1 MTTARS
7 IVCGSC
13 GADVPY
19 GRLSCPA
26 CGDLLASVAG
36 GTRRASAGQGLA
48 ADDDAATFTASAPD
62 AAALSGGE
70 RVTPA
75 VLHDSLQDPE
85 PDPEPEPES
94 AMVEDDAAPLAAVPA
109 WSAARGPA
117 TAQIAGATLAFDD
130 DPEPPFAP
138 PPPIIDGDGVA
149 PSSTPSAADLAD
161 DPPPFAY
168 AASVA
173 YDPPPG
179 AYVPPLHPA
188 LAGAAAISMPA
199 GPAAPARAWAG
210 HGATGAGTAAGVAL
224 LDGSSAAGAPS
235 TAEDGAR
242 AARIAEFIG
251 WLTIAGGALA
261 AVGFLLP
268 WGASMIGAIGVD
280 FFARWGLAGPFH
292 ILVALAVV
300 ATVVLAIVPNPVPS
314 WIRVGLAGT
323 ILGTFLLGL
332 VWPYI
337 FGFSITG
344 PGAYAVGVGAAAL
357 LAAGIASL
365 VTDRHGR
372 AAPPV

>member
-36 GTRRASAGQGLA
+36 GTRRASSGNGVGAHDGA
-48 ADDDAATFTASAPD
+48 VTFTASVAD
-62 AAALSGGE
+62 AATLAGGE
-70 RVTPA
+70 RVTPS
-75 VLHDSLQDPE
+75 VLHDALAETETETE
-85 PDPEPEPES
+85 PAP
-94 AMVEDDAAPLAAVPA
+94 DDAVVTPFGAFPAPLDQPV
-109 WSAARGPA
+109 WSAARSPA
-117 TAQIAGATLAFDD
+117 THGVGGTLAFDD
-130 DPEPPFAP
+130 EPAP
-138 PPPIIDGDGVA
+138 IAPAPPIIDGV
-149 PSSTPSAADLAD
+149 
-161 DPPPFAY
+161 PPPPMPTV
-168 AASVA
+168 AALE
-173 YDPPPG
+173 PPPG
-179 AYVPPLHPA
+179 AYVPPLA
-188 LAGAAAISMPA
+188 TATAAGVSMPG

-210 HGATGAGTAAGVAL
+210 HGAAGADPSA
-224 LDGSSAAGAPS
+224 SAAALDAPEAS
-235 TAEDGAR
+235 ETTAEARAR
-242 AARIAEFIG
+242 AARLTEFIG

-292 ILVALAVV
+292 IVVALAVV
-300 ATVVLAIVPNPVPS
+300 VTVVLAIVPNPVPS

-337 FGFSITG
+337 FGFAITG

-365 VTDRHGR
+365 VTDRHGG
-372 AAPPV
+372 ATPPV

>member
-36 GTRRASAGQGLA
+36 GTRRASGGNGLG

-62 AAALSGGE
+62 AATLSGGQ
-70 RVTPA
+70 RVMPS
-75 VLHDSLQDPE
+75 VLHDALAD
-85 PDPEPEPES
+85 PDPEPEPDLS
-94 AMVEDDAAPLAAVPA
+94 TLIDDDAAPLDEPA

-117 TAQIAGATLAFDD
+117 TAQLAGATLAFDD
-130 DPEPPFAP
+130 DPEPPFAA
-138 PPPIIDGDGVA
+138 PPIIDGVA
-149 PSSTPSAADLAD
+149 PAPASAPVPTAVAA
-161 DPPPFAY
+161 DPPPGAY
-168 AASVA
+168 VAA
-173 YDPPPG
+173 DPPPG
-179 AYVPPLHPA
+179 AYVPPLTPA
-188 LAGAAAISMPA
+188 LAGATAVTWPG

-210 HGATGAGTAAGVAL
+210 HGPAGAGTGAVAGAAL
-224 LDGSSAAGAPS
+224 LDGSSEAGAPS

-292 ILVALAVV
+292 LVVALAVV
-300 ATVVLAIVPNPVPS
+300 VTVVLAIVPNPVPS

-357 LAAGIASL
+357 LAAGLASL

-372 AAPPV
+372 APPPV

>member
-36 GTRRASAGQGLA
+36 GTRRASSGQGLG
-48 ADDDAATFTASAPD
+48 ADDGAATFTASASD
-62 AAALSGGE
+62 AATLSGGE
-70 RVTPA
+70 RILPNGLHGAFEEPA
-75 VLHDSLQDPE
+75 PGLDLSTMIDDDLE
-85 PDPEPEPES
+85 PLDE
-94 AMVEDDAAPLAAVPA
+94 PA
-109 WSAARGPA
+109 WAAARGPA
-117 TAQIAGATLAFDD
+117 TAQLAGATLAFDD
-130 DPEPPFAP
+130 DDDGDDDAEPMFP
-138 PPPIIDGDGVA
+138 PPPIVDGVA
-149 PSSTPSAADLAD
+149 PAPSPAPVPTP
-161 DPPPFAY
+161 
-168 AASVA
+168 VA

-179 AYVPPLHPA
+179 AYVPPLNA
-188 LAGAAAISMPA
+188 AFAGAAAVTMPG

-210 HGATGAGTAAGVAL
+210 HGAADGGQGAAAGAAL
-224 LDGSSAAGAPS
+224 LDASSQAGEPS
-235 TAEDGAR
+235 IGEDRAR

-268 WGASMIGAIGVD
+268 WGASMIGARGVD

-292 ILVALAVV
+292 LVVALAVIV
-300 ATVVLAIVPNPVPS
+300 TVVLAIVPNPVPS

-337 FGFSITG
+337 FGFAITG

-365 VTDRHGR
+365 VADRHGQ

>member
-36 GTRRASAGQGLA
+36 GTRRASGGHGLG
-48 ADDDAATFTASAPD
+48 ADDDAATFTASASD
-62 AAALSGGE
+62 AATLSGGE
-70 RVTPA
+70 RVTPS
-75 VLHDSLQDPE
+75 VLHDALDDPG
-85 PDPEPEPES
+85 PALGLSPMNDDAP
-94 AMVEDDAAPLAAVPA
+94 DAAPDAGEPA
-109 WSAARGPA
+109 WSAARGLA
-117 TAQIAGATLAFDD
+117 AAQIAGATLAFDD
-130 DPEPPFAP
+130 DPEPPFAA
-138 PPPIIDGDGVA
+138 PPIIDGVA
-149 PSSTPSAADLAD
+149 PAPTPAPMPAAVAA
-161 DPPPFAY
+161 DPPPGAY
-168 AASVA
+168 VAA
-173 YDPPPG
+173 DPPPG
-179 AYVPPLHPA
+179 AYVPPLTPA
-188 LAGAAAISMPA
+188 LAGATAVTWPG

-210 HGATGAGTAAGVAL
+210 HGPAGAGTGAVAGAAL
-224 LDGSSAAGAPS
+224 LDGSSEAGAPS